1 LTHRLRDGIID
12 VEERGYSM
20 VGNHER
26 RKYPRF
32 DVSFP
37 INFRVSGLAPAV
49 SESGGIKAIG
59 TRTMGRVGN
68 ISLEGLFIEA
78 NPTQNQVSEIIRAK
92 QGHDRFDVEIETTLM
107 GENVKMTGKV
117 VWYDIN
123 FLEEAPY
130 HFRAGIF
137 LEEMDRATKQ
147 VWQRLIAKAG
157 N

>member
-1 LTHRLRDGIID
+1 MDQ
-12 VEERGYSM
+12 EF
-20 VGNHER
+20 ER

-32 DVSFP
+32 DVSLP
-37 INFRVSGLAPAV
+37 ILFRVFGLS
-49 SESGGIKAIG
+49 SEVIESNGIQGIG
-59 TRTMGRVGN
+59 TRTMGKVGN

-78 NPTQNQVSEIIRAK
+78 NPTQDQVTEIIKAK

-107 GENVKMTGKV
+107 GENVRLMGKV

-123 FLEEAPY
+123 FQDDAPF

-137 LEEMDRATKQ
+137 LEEMGKATR
-147 VWQRLIAKAG
+147 VAWGRLIAKAG

>member
-1 LTHRLRDGIID
+1 MMQRD
-12 VEERGYSM
+12 S
-20 VGNHER
+20 ER

-32 DVSFP
+32 EVSFP
-37 INFRVSGLAPAV
+37 ISFRVSGLTCDVP
-49 SESGGIKAIG
+49 ESTGIKGIG

-78 NPTQNQVSEIIRAK
+78 NPTQDQISEIIKAK
-92 QGHDRFDVEIETTLM
+92 QQRDRFDIEIQTNLM
-107 GENVKMTGKV
+107 GADIRILGKV

-137 LEEMDRATKQ
+137 LDEMDRVTKQ
-147 VWQRLIAKAG
+147 VWERLIASVR

>member
-1 LTHRLRDGIID
+1 MQRD
-12 VEERGYSM
+12 
-20 VGNHER
+20 HER

-32 DVSFP
+32 EVSFP
-37 INFRVSGLAPAV
+37 ISFKVSGLAPAV
-49 SESGGIKAIG
+49 PQSSGIKGIG

-78 NPTQNQVSEIIRAK
+78 NPTRDQISEIIRAK
-92 QGHDRFDVEIETTLM
+92 QKRDRFDIEIETSLM
-107 GENVKMTGKV
+107 GKNVTMMGKV

-137 LEEMDRATKQ
+137 LEEMDRATRQ
-147 VWQRLIAKAG
+147 IWERLLTRAKS
-157 N
+157 